1 MKIVLVSVRLPS
13 MSRAVSSN
21 EHPSGPRKGLGRVVV
36 SGASMEP
43 SLREGDRL
51 LVRWGRAP
59 RLGHIVVVEW
69 LGRPGILLVKRV
81 IRREGAGWW
90 IEGDGESL
98 GNDSRSFGA
107 ISPDEILGTVLFR
120 YQRGKRPRT

>member
-1 MKIVLVSVRLPS
+1 

-21 EHPSGPRKGLGRVVV
+21 EHPFAPRKGLGRVVV

-43 SLREGDRL
+43 TLSAGDRL

-59 RLGHIVVVEW
+59 RPGLIVVVEW

-90 IEGDGESL
+90 IEGDGESH

-107 ISPDEILGTVLFR
+107 ISSGEILGTVLFR
-120 YQRGKRPRT
+120 YQQGKRPRT